1 MKKILFFTTMAV
13 TLFSVSIVESSHS
26 EAAVEHEAVSISP
39 RIKVAEVPYLQFIR
53 EKYVGGR
60 WVNWTSETLST
71 TTIRYQ
77 TSFTAV
83 KNPYGEEV
91 WYNQDGTPST
101 RSYYVR
107 YTYILN

>member
-1 MKKILFFTTMAV
+1 MKKILLSTVVAASM
-13 TLFSVSIVESSHS
+13 LSVLIGVPDVS
-26 EAAVEHEAVSISP
+26 EAAVNQNIGEVSP

-83 KNPYGEEV
+83 KNPYDEEV

-107 YTYILN
+107 YAYILN